1 MSTWYYAIDGEQ
13 FGPVSDCEIH
23 DLAGNGSLHPTD
35 LVWQEG
41 FAGWEPADTI
51 AGLFVEA
58 ADTGN
63 GPQSTPLEFAD
74 TAISGRGSDPA
85 EAGPANRSQP
95 GVESSFRTPDELKVP
110 VLVSGIFNLVF
121 AVGLGAT
128 GCLIPLAIPLVILA
142 YYEIK
147 LFQKADD
154 IPTHEFAAEAK
165 SLAIYEIIV
174 GVFNTPTLICGIIL
188 IIQGGKYVDP
198 HRVSA

>member
-1 MSTWYYAIDGEQ
+1 VSTWYYAIDGEQ
-13 FGPVSDCEIH
+13 SGPVSDRELH

-35 LVWQEG
+35 LVWREG
-41 FAGWEPADTI
+41 FAGWEPAETV
-51 AGLFVEA
+51 AGLFVETTDA
-58 ADTGN
+58 PD
-63 GPQSTPLEFAD
+63 GPQPTPLEFAD
-74 TAISGRGSDPA
+74 TVVSGLGNDPA
-85 EAGPANRSQP
+85 DAGPADHPQDNVD
-95 GVESSFRTPDELKVP
+95 GSFRTPDELKIP
-110 VLVSGIFNLVF
+110 VLVSGVFNLVF

-147 LFQKADD
+147 LFQKTDD

-198 HRVSA
+198 HHVSA